1 MNMIFHTTL
10 KNLISSF
17 FIILLIGV
25 GCKAQQTQIDSLG
38 FADVLAFQAK
48 INSEFAD
55 REESPLTEKDF
66 EDFKTLQFFPVDL
79 KYQIMAKFIPIENA
93 LPFEMTTTTD
103 RKPMYRAYGTLIFEL
118 DGIACR
124 LTVYQN
130 LDLMKKE
137 EYKNYLFI
145 PFTDL
150 TNSTETYGGG
160 RYLDLELPLNEEVLL
175 DFNKAYNPYCAYNYK
190 YSCPIPP
197 MENDL
202 NVFIKA
208 GVKRF
213 H

>member
-1 MNMIFHTTL
+1 MNIIFHTTL

-48 INSEFAD
+48 INSEFAN

-66 EDFKTLQFFPVDL
+66 ENFKTLQFFPVDL
-79 KYQIMAKFIPIENA
+79 KYRIMAKFIPIENA

-103 RKPMYRAYGTLIFEL
+103 RKPMYRAYGNLIFEV

-160 RYLDLELPLNEEVLL
+160 RYLDLELPLNEDVLL